1 MTATTGGTESP
12 LKRLVT
18 PQGVL
23 TALGLSGV
31 GALFLPFGEFC
42 LFKCT
47 TVVLYQSL
55 LEEVDPRDILSSWWA
70 TGLVLPVAIS
80 AGYVRWLLSGWLSRW
95 QWGAGYMLALMA
107 ASLASLGFLGSWDG
121 ELGAWAFVVYGL
133 IAFGAGGWFVIQNAR
148 LGVPHGLNAL
158 VAMQVVCVPLAVV
171 ILLLLMPWHIGG
183 YLAFVAVLVYG
194 AQAALSVRGQPRVVL
209 RLLPLGL
216 WWLPSV
222 GLLVWAWL
230 EG

>member
-1 MTATTGGTESP
+1 MAASVINTDFIRKHPAQA
-12 LKRLVT
+12 L
-18 PQGVL
+18 L
-23 TALGLSGV
+23 TVLGLSGV
-31 GALFLPFGEFC
+31 AALFLPFGEFC

-55 LEEVDPRDILSSWWA
+55 LVDPRDILSSWWA

-80 AGYVRWLLSGWLSRW
+80 AGYVRWLLSGGLSRW
-95 QWGAGYMLALMA
+95 QWRAGYMLALLA
-107 ASLASLGFLGSWDG
+107 ASSSLGVLGSWDD
-121 ELGAWAFVVYGL
+121 ELGARMFVVYGL
-133 IAFGAGGWFVIQNAR
+133 IAVGAGWLVIQNAR

-158 VAMQVVCVPLAVV
+158 VAMQVVCVPLALVV
-171 ILLLLMPWHIGG
+171 LIFLMPWHIGG

-216 WWLPSV
+216 WWVPSV